1 MKEQRLD
8 EEQADVFV
16 SAWALIRGRADTS
29 SY

>member
-16 SAWALIRGRADTS
+16 SAWALIGGRADTS
-29 SY
+29 SH